1 MDKSAFI
8 SAITMIIPVFLAFI
22 VLMITTHN
30 RSRDESNYI
39 KTMREYYLLKDQ
51 LEQEQEQKPKQK
63 QKQKQKHL
71 VNQKQQLINENA
83 NEELIEKRLI
93 KFQQQAHVHSNMQ
106 FYVGLIMSI
115 VGFILLISLIIL
127 LLAQTKQLV
136 IQLALLEV

>member
-63 QKQKQKHL
+63 QKHL

-93 KFQQQAHVHSNMQ
+93 KFKQQAHVHSNMQ
-106 FYVGLIMSI
+106 FYVGLIM
-115 VGFILLISLIIL
+115 
-127 LLAQTKQLV
+127 
-136 IQLALLEV
+136 

>member
-51 LEQEQEQKPKQK
+51 LEQEQEQKP
-63 QKQKQKHL
+63 KQKQKHL